1 MDIKIKN
8 RYLGNFS
15 KPYVIAEIGSNF
27 NQSFQ
32 TAINLID
39 AAKKSGANAAKFQLF
54 DAEELYNKNHP
65 LFKAFKK
72 NELNKNW
79 IKKLLKYTES
89 INLEFFLSVFDLK
102 SAEVAFKAGV
112 KHFKIASSE

>member
-39 AAKKSGANAAKFQLF
+39 AVKKAGANAAKFQL
-54 DAEELYNKNHP
+54 LMLKN
-65 LFKAFKK
+65 FITKAIHYLKHLKK
-72 NELNKNW
+72 MN
-79 IKKLLKYTES
+79 
-89 INLEFFLSVFDLK
+89 
-102 SAEVAFKAGV
+102 
-112 KHFKIASSE
+112 